1 MGLVDQGLTLF
12 GVETSKTAGYAQ
24 ISGMLEMWD
33 MEVSYLNMP
42 I

>member
-1 MGLVDQGLTLF
+1 MSLVDQGLALF
-12 GVETSKTAGYAQ
+12 GVETSKAARYAQ

-33 MEVSYLNMP
+33 MRASYLNMP

>member
-1 MGLVDQGLTLF
+1 MGLVDQGLALF
-12 GVETSKTAGYAQ
+12 GVETSKAARYAR

-33 MEVSYLNMP
+33 MKVSYLNMP